1 MSLLR
6 PNFSELYERHL
17 CRHSQFGINVQHLV
31 GVTVTYLCLCGLI
44 RAAAGS
50 TWPLVVCSLVYLAVT
65 ISNTPLRIALVTV
78 AFVAVLSVIFV
89 ALPSLVWWIYV
100 IVILLAYKIQAWTHR
115 YWDVAY
121 DTTEFDK
128 KYRKGFGLFVLLSI
142 YELPI
147 LLAYLLFW
155 GARKETY
162 AKTDHSAMEDG
173 RTLTLEGEGARGV
186 LKRGLT

>member
-31 GVTVTYLCLCGLI
+31 GVTITYLCLCGLV
-44 RAAAGS
+44 RAVAGE
-50 TWPLVVCSLVYLAVT
+50 TWPLAVCSLVYLIIIV
-65 ISNTPLRIALVTV
+65 SNTPLRIALVTV
-78 AFVAVLSVIFV
+78 AFVVLLSLIFLTL
-89 ALPSLVWWIYV
+89 LPLAWWIYV
-100 IVILLAYKIQAWTHR
+100 AVILVAYKVQAWTHR

-121 DTTEFDK
+121 DMTEFDK
-128 KYRKGFGLFVLLSI
+128 KYRKGFCLFVLLSI

-155 GARKETY
+155 GARKEPY
-162 AKTDHSAMEDG
+162 AKTDDSRVEDG
-173 RTLTLEGEGARGV
+173 RTVRHIGMVPGQLT
-186 LKRGLT
+186 